1 MLKKMSNDL
10 YKALAAER
18 ALELVEPGM
27 KLGLGTGSTAAKFVE
42 LLAKKVKAGFEV
54 LCVPTSEDT
63 RILAARLGVP
73 LTTLDDHP
81 ALDLTVDGADEIDA
95 SLRLVKGGGGAL
107 LREKI
112 VAMASDRMVV
122 IADQGKLVKTLGKFP
137 LPIEIVRFGAK
148 ATLAMIADAAE
159 DVNCEGE
166 IALRRLNGEFFV
178 TDSGNYIADC
188 AFGEIAEPEALADVL
203 EMIPGVVEHGLF
215 LGIADLA
222 IVAGPSGVQILEPAE
237 V

>member
-1 MLKKMSNDL
+1 MLKMSNDL
-10 YKALAAER
+10 SKALAAER

-42 LLAKKVKAGFEV
+42 LLARKVKSGLQV

-63 RILAARLGVP
+63 RLLAERLGIP
-73 LTTLDDHP
+73 LTTLDEHP
-81 ALDLTVDGADEIDA
+81 ELDLTVDGADEVDNA
-95 SLRLVKGGGGAL
+95 LRLIKGGGGAL

-122 IADQGKLVKTLGKFP
+122 IADQTKLVTTLGKFP
-137 LPIEIVRFGAK
+137 LPVEIVRFGAK
-148 ATLAMIADAAE
+148 ATLNMIADAAY

-166 IALRRLNGEFFV
+166 IALRRLNGEFFI

-188 AFGEIAEPEALADVL
+188 AFREIAEPEALGDVL

-215 LGIADLA
+215 IGIADMA
-222 IVAGPSGVQILEPAE
+222 IVAGPTGLQLLEATE
-237 V
+237 N